1 MIRRQRE
8 APRMRRPCFLQ
19 TRAPDAR
26 AAMGCRCRDL
36 TRTPM
41 GPAADRARPVAD
53 PVVSAALRRRR
64 LRRCARGERAGSRFE
79 RFTKPLPGASIT
91 PEGAGT
97 DLQATRNPS
106 RGAAITPERARMD
119 PQATPSPSRE
129 RPSLR
134 RMRAPIFRQREA
146 PRAEPPSDRRR
157 GNRAREPR
165 WGVGA
170 AASRGHRGAPSR
182 IVPARSRP
190 RACRRRPSADDR
202 GEARGARVPEVGV
215 EPTRPC
221 GHGILSPARLP
232 FRHSGTGHDAD
243 DTRNVA
249 DRPAT
254 RGLRSRRP
262 PPPTA

>member
-41 GPAADRARPVAD
+41 GPAADRARPLAA
-53 PVVSAALRRRR
+53 PGVSAALRRRR

-79 RFTKPLPGASIT
+79 RFTKPLPGAAIA

-119 PQATPSPSRE
+119 PQATRSPCRE

-134 RMRAPIFRQREA
+134 KVRAPGAPIAAGRRGRAEALIGSNREGPGGERRCRVAPGGASARREQRER
-146 PRAEPPSDRRR
+146 RADRRD
-157 GNRAREPR
+157 REGRVIRSR
-165 WGVGA
+165 WAWGDPPPCT
-170 AASRGHRGAPSR
+170 RRW
-182 IVPARSRP
+182 PARR
-190 RACRRRPSADDR
+190 
-202 GEARGARVPEVGV
+202 ETAR
-215 EPTRPC
+215 T
-221 GHGILSPARLP
+221 PA
-232 FRHSGTGHDAD
+232 
-243 DTRNVA
+243 
-249 DRPAT
+249 
-254 RGLRSRRP
+254 
-262 PPPTA
+262 